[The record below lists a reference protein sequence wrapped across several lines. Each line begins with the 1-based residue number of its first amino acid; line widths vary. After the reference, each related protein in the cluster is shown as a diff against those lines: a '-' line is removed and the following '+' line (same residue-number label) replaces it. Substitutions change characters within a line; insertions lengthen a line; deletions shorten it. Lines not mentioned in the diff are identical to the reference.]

1 VTVPDPDLAAL
12 LPSWELALR
21 AERKSPQTGKTY
33 GDGVPA
39 YLRLCDANDRPAV
52 LSRRQLAG
60 FVDALLS
67 DGAQPLPGR
76 VPLISTTAR
85 GLRHDR
91 APRTP
96 DRRDGC
102 PRRRVRARGVFWGS
116 AWAGGCTRS
125 SVKPG

>member
-1 VTVPDPDLAAL
+1 MTVPDPDLAPL

-33 GDGVPA
+33 GDGVRA
-39 YLRLCDANDRPAV
+39 YLRWCDANDRPAV

-67 DGAQPLPGR
+67 DGAQPAPGR
-76 VPLISTTAR
+76 VPLMSTTAR

-91 APRTP
+91 APAYS
-96 DRRDGC
+96 GQ
-102 PRRRVRARGVFWGS
+102 ARWLPTTAGSGSWGVLGLGL
-116 AWAGGCTRS
+116 GGGA
-125 SVKPG
+125 PGLA